1 MVRKIQKGG
10 VMTQDIIELAREAGL
25 EATYPINHPMAKFIM
40 AITARAEDKER
51 KACEMACE
59 EIKNKYSG
67 LGDSAERV
75 AVEWC
80 LEAIRARGEQA

>member
-1 MVRKIQKGG
+1 
-10 VMTQDIIELAREAGL
+10 MTQDEINVKYKNINFLAEEAGL
-25 EATYPINHPMAKFIM
+25 ESAYPINHPMAKFIM

-51 KACEMACE
+51 EACEMACE

-75 AVEWC
+75 AVELC
-80 LEAIRARGEQA
+80 LEAIRARGDKA